1 MHRCISNFPSQTVEV
16 LPSKLYQAKTGK
28 ALVETS
34 TILNWNGEE
43 PMKIAVFVYEYPPKI
58 VGGLGTYAAEITRKF
73 VLTDH
78 DVTVFTMND
87 DAGDL
92 PTREIWRGIEIHRP
106 LHIDISDS
114 LPDVIAEDIRKWG
127 RGIHFFG
134 KLMVYNY
141 LSAAKLVNELI
152 KKESLK
158 YDLVVAHDWL
168 SVMGGVTVKKESG
181 LPLAFHVHSTEQG
194 RTMGNG
200 SSVVS
205 NIELRGGNMADL
217 VVTVSYAMKDELIQ
231 LGFPRDKIKVSY
243 NGVDPQK
250 YNPETIKKEDIRRI
264 RTSYG
269 LKDED
274 FMILFLGRLV
284 GVKGVDKLI
293 MAMPHILAK
302 YPKAKLVIVGVGD
315 LQEYLQNLVRMIKMD
330 EYVRFRFD
338 FIPEE
343 ERILHYAACDVAAF
357 PSLYEPFGIVALE
370 AMAMEKPVVVGAS
383 GVSGMR
389 EIVICCG
396 DEQCGY
402 HVDPNNPSDIAW
414 GILSALETPE
424 KRKWL
429 GKNGRKRVLSE
440 FTWSRIAE
448 KTIELYES
456 VVKR

>member
-1 MHRCISNFPSQTVEV
+1 MN
-16 LPSKLYQAKTGK
+16 
-28 ALVETS
+28 
-34 TILNWNGEE
+34 
-43 PMKIAVFVYEYPPKI
+43 IAVFVYEYPPKI

-73 VLTDH
+73 VLMDH

-127 RGIHFFG
+127 RGIHLFG

-152 KKESLK
+152 KKEGLK
-158 YDLVVAHDWL
+158 YDMVVAHDWL

-205 NIELRGGNMADL
+205 NIELRGANMADL

-250 YNPETIKKEDIRRI
+250 YNPQTVTPDQTRKIRER
-264 RTSYG
+264 YG
-269 LKDED
+269 LKEGDL
-274 FMILFLGRLV
+274 MILFLGRLV

-293 MAMPHILAK
+293 MAMPHILTK
-302 YPKAKLVIVGVGD
+302 YPQAKLVIVGVGD

-370 AMAMEKPVVVGAS
+370 AMSMEKPVVIGAA
-383 GVSGMR
+383 GISGMR

-396 DEQCGY
+396 EEQCGY
-402 HVDPNNPSDIAW
+402 HIDPNNPSDIAW
-414 GILSALETPE
+414 GIMGALESPE

-429 GKNGRKRVLSE
+429 GKNGRKRVLNE
-440 FTWSRIAE
+440 FTWTKIAE
-448 KTIELYES
+448 KTVELYES
-456 VVKR
+456 VLKR

>member
-1 MHRCISNFPSQTVEV
+1 
-16 LPSKLYQAKTGK
+16 
-28 ALVETS
+28 
-34 TILNWNGEE
+34 
-43 PMKIAVFVYEYPPKI
+43 MKIAVLVYEYPPKI

-73 VLTDH
+73 VLADH

-87 DAGDL
+87 DAGSM

-106 LHIDISDS
+106 LHLDISDS

-127 RGIHFFG
+127 RGVHFFG
-134 KLMVYNY
+134 KLLVYNY
-141 LSAAKLVNELI
+141 LTAAKLVNDLI
-152 KKESLK
+152 RKEAMN

-168 SVMGGVTVKKESG
+168 SVMGGITVKKESG

-194 RTMGNG
+194 RTLGNG

-205 NIELRGGNMADL
+205 NIELRGGKFADI

-231 LGFPRDKIKVSY
+231 LGFPREKIHVSY

-250 YNPETIKKEDIRRI
+250 YDPASVSKEQARKIREY
-264 RTSYG
+264 YG
-269 LKDED
+269 LKDDD

-293 MAMPHILAK
+293 MALPHVL
-302 YPKAKLVIVGVGD
+302 PKFPNVRLVIVGVGE
-315 LQEYLQNLVRMIKMD
+315 LQEYLQNLVRTIRMD

-338 FIPEE
+338 FISEE
-343 ERILHYAACDVAAF
+343 ERILHYAACDLAVF

-370 AMAMEKPVVVGAS
+370 AMAMEKPVVVGAA

-396 DEQCGY
+396 EDQCGY

-414 GILSALETPE
+414 GIMSALESPE
-424 KRKWL
+424 RRRWL
-429 GKNGRKRVLSE
+429 GKNGRKRVLAE

-448 KTIELYES
+448 KTLELYES
-456 VVKR
+456 MLNR

>member
-1 MHRCISNFPSQTVEV
+1 
-16 LPSKLYQAKTGK
+16 
-28 ALVETS
+28 
-34 TILNWNGEE
+34 
-43 PMKIAVFVYEYPPKI
+43 MKIAVFVYEYPPKI

-73 VLTDH
+73 VLMDH

-87 DAGDL
+87 NTGVL

-127 RGIHFFG
+127 RGIQLFG
-134 KLMVYNY
+134 NLMVYNY

-152 KKESLK
+152 KKESMK
-158 YDLVVAHDWL
+158 YDIVVAHDWL
-168 SVMGGVTVKKESG
+168 SAMGGITVRKETG

-194 RTMGNG
+194 RTLGNG

-231 LGFPRDKIKVSY
+231 LGFPRDKIHVSY

-250 YNPETIKKEDIRRI
+250 YNPANVSPEQTRRV
-264 RTSYG
+264 REFYG

-293 MAMPHILAK
+293 MAMPHILPK
-302 YPKAKLVIVGVGD
+302 YPRAKLVIVGVGD
-315 LQEYLQNLVRMIKMD
+315 LQEYLQNLVRTIRMD
-330 EYVRFRFD
+330 EYVKFRFD
-338 FIPEE
+338 FISEE
-343 ERILHYAACDVAAF
+343 ERILHYSACDVAAF

-396 DEQCGY
+396 EEQCGY
-402 HVDPNNPSDIAW
+402 HIDPNNPSDIAW
-414 GILSALETPE
+414 GIMSSLESME

-429 GKNGRKRVLSE
+429 GKNGRKRVLTE

-448 KTIELYES
+448 KTVELYEKVLKS
-456 VVKR
+456 